1 MARARRLKGS
11 ASMAVAVVPH
21 AEISQARHPSTSR
34 ASTSASSALVPSRT
48 ALSASTHSPPRPSP
62 NPVPKLHPP
71 TRDLFASLEGFEE
84 SVRNNIDR
92 KELQQL
98 TNRLISVM
106 ASVNARVQE
115 LEIEK
120 EMNIHECD

>member
-1 MARARRLKGS
+1 M
-11 ASMAVAVVPH
+11 
-21 AEISQARHPSTSR
+21 
-34 ASTSASSALVPSRT
+34 
-48 ALSASTHSPPRPSP
+48 
-62 NPVPKLHPP
+62 PKLHPP

-115 LEIEK
+115 LDIEK